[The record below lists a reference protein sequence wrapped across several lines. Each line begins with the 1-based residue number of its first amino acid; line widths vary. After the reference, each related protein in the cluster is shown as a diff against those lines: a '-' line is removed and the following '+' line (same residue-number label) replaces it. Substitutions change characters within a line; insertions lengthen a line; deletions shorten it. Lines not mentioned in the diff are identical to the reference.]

1 MILTDHKIK
10 EYGQKLV
17 APFAE
22 DRVQAVGYDLTAKP
36 SCSPP
41 SRRRL
46 KSPSSPWFRSSCS
59 AKKKL
64 HCPPTLRRPFNC
76 ETAAFAKDSF

>member
-22 DRVQAVGYDLTAKP
+22 DRVQAVGYDLTAKTF
-36 SCSPP
+36 
-41 SRRRL
+41 L
-46 KSPSSPWFRSSCS
+46 LSS
-59 AKKKL
+59 
-64 HCPPTLRRPFNC
+64 
-76 ETAAFAKDSF
+76 

>member
-22 DRVQAVGYDLTAKP
+22 DRVQSVGYDLTAKT
-36 SCSPP
+36 
-41 SRRRL
+41 L
-46 KSPSSPWFRSSCS
+46 LLSSEQASSEV
-59 AKKKL
+59 
-64 HCPPTLRRPFNC
+64 TL
-76 ETAAFAKDSF
+76 